1 MSNLGYGVAGHINQY
16 SSSARLGNWVED
28 RAGVYLSQ
36 HPTSN
41 EGMYTTDQSANHIDP
56 KDMTSH
62 PAGDTVKLMSV
73 DELKAKNKDG
83 TSYSMLFDHGK
94 PVPPTV
100 RYRSSHRADFFSTQE
115 FESKFA
121 RADNELAA
129 TKKKEAAI
137 TDRMALHPVPTSVQ
151 MSQYV
156 PQPKGKYFVP
166 AILSKGPSAPL
177 PNNTRRHLITPED
190 H

>member
-16 SSSARLGNWVED
+16 NSSARLGNWVED
-28 RAGVYLSQ
+28 RAGVDLAA
-36 HPTSN
+36 HPTSTI
-41 EGMYTTDQSANHIDP
+41 GIYTTTQTANHIDP

-62 PAGDTVKLMSV
+62 PSLNNVKLMSV

-100 RYRSSHRADFFSTQE
+100 RYRSSHRADFFSTQK

-121 RADNELAA
+121 RADKELAA

-151 MSQYV
+151 MSQFV
-156 PQPKGKYFVP
+156 AQPKGQYFVP
-166 AILSKGPSAPL
+166 AILAKGPSAPL
-177 PNNTRRHLITPED
+177 PNNTYRHIITPED